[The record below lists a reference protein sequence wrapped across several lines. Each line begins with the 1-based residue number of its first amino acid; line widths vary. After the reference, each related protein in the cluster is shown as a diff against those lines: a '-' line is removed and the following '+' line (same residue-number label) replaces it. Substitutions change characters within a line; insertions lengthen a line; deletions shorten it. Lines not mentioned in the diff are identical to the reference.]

1 MNKRKIYY
9 TMMNYIF
16 KMIGMLKKHF
26 NQIKATGTY
35 KYDGCCIFSLQKR
48 DENYRE
54 FILQK
59 IVIFVDV
66 ISLNLSLE

>member
-1 MNKRKIYY
+1 
-9 TMMNYIF
+9 
-16 KMIGMLKKHF
+16 MIGMLKKHF

-35 KYDGCCIFSLQKR
+35 IYDGCCIFSLQKR

-59 IVIFVDV
+59 IVIFVV
-66 ISLNLSLE
+66 GISLYLSLE

>member
-1 MNKRKIYY
+1 MDVV
-9 TMMNYIF
+9 F
-16 KMIGMLKKHF
+16 FL
-26 NQIKATGTY
+26 
-35 KYDGCCIFSLQKR
+35 LQKR

-66 ISLNLSLE
+66 ISLNLSLEWPFLFSIMKTNNGFFGWKKMEITNDDHKW